1 MQRLPGSVIVEGGSK
16 VIKTSEP
23 LAGKF
28 LQRFHRIRIGKDK
41 GGDQNLYWISKDET
55 DAFDETTI
63 TLRKAYNDW
72 SSPNERIYLV
82 IGERGEEKD
91 EITGP
96 SEAEKEELREEES
109 KKFQEFFG
117 YKIMWSEVIPL
128 LGTEPKD
135 LHQTKEMWY
144 EKVPSKFAAV
154 KTYKYLINLKPTAKE
169 LDGSKFSKWVKQL
182 PSVVD
187 GKKIKQT
194 DIDLIF
200 AKSKPANERRLS
212 LENFMGN
219 AITNVAKMRYPWLE
233 TEGEG
238 INNPAARQFIKE
250 QVFHWEECAE
260 LVWMVCRNNL
270 FIFSLY
276 LCIYNTYIYI

>member
-1 MQRLPGSVIVEGGSK
+1 M
-16 VIKTSEP
+16 
-23 LAGKF
+23 
-28 LQRFHRIRIGKDK
+28 
-41 GGDQNLYWISKDET
+41 
-55 DAFDETTI
+55 
-63 TLRKAYNDW
+63 
-72 SSPNERIYLV
+72 
-82 IGERGEEKD
+82 
-91 EITGP
+91 
-96 SEAEKEELREEES
+96 
-109 KKFQEFFG
+109 
-117 YKIMWSEVIPL
+117 
-128 LGTEPKD
+128 
-135 LHQTKEMWY
+135 
-144 EKVPSKFAAV
+144 
-154 KTYKYLINLKPTAKE
+154 
-169 LDGSKFSKWVKQL
+169 
-182 PSVVD
+182 D

-276 LCIYNTYIYI
+276 LRIYNTYIYI